1 MGKIERAIEAMEAL
15 PAHRRDEV
23 AEMVLELAQAIQ
35 GEPGHS
41 ALSEEQLAEVR
52 QRRADGFKLGDAG
65 RIDQL
70 LARLK

>member
-23 AEMVLELAQAIQ
+23 ADMVLELAKAIQ
-35 GEPGHS
+35 GDLGNS
-41 ALSEEQLAEVR
+41 ALTEEQRAEIR
-52 QRRADGFKLGDAG
+52 KRRTDGFKPGDAG